1 MGSYGSGSRG
11 YSSRDTTSAYRGLD
25 VRRWQRGGLLCPE
38 RQFMW
43 QWLRDGHVIASIR
56 VRTELHCVWLSYC
69 HRRSDEP
76 WKDEAYS
83 IHIEWTPCNYGGTR
97 AWFRC
102 PVRGC
107 GRRVAILYENGIFAC
122 RTCHQLVYESQR
134 MPAHDRALRKVQ
146 AIRVKLGGSGSMADF
161 FPPKPKGMH
170 YRTYERLSMEAET
183 ADTRSWPPSLLRLL
197 HR

>member
-1 MGSYGSGSRG
+1 MALQTHPKALDNTMGGYGSGSRG

-25 VRRWQRGGLLCPE
+25 VRRWQRGAWLRPG

-56 VRTELHCVWLSYC
+56 VRTELDCVWLSYR

-83 IHIEWTPCNYGGTR
+83 IHIEWTSCNYGGTR

-102 PVRGC
+102 PARGC
-107 GRRVAILYENGIFAC
+107 GRRVAILYENVIFAC
-122 RTCHQLVYESQR
+122 RQCHQLVYESHFPYWSWYHPSPSSLH
-134 MPAHDRALRKVQ
+134 MSKMVTVGDL
-146 AIRVKLGGSGSMADF
+146 IGS
-161 FPPKPKGMH
+161 
-170 YRTYERLSMEAET
+170 
-183 ADTRSWPPSLLRLL
+183 
-197 HR
+197 